1 MQAGR
6 SHDFKLDGL
15 PARPRLLRL
24 LRRQGQLRPRRV
36 LALFACA
43 ALSACATYHALPLG
57 TAPRLLPAPKHALS
71 MRQTAL
77 FALAH
82 SPDLAV
88 ARDQARLAI
97 ARARQSDKLSD
108 PQFQAM
114 GAPPTVHIP
123 GLTNAYSLGLAED
136 LQGLLTEP
144 ARAEGARA
152 KADQARLEL
161 AWSEVETAQKA
172 ATLYAEAVLSAQK
185 ERALSRLSAI
195 TRLQAARSAQA
206 LSQHNTTIANAGSDL
221 SASLD
226 ILSQRDAAAR
236 AALMARA
243 RLKAVLGIEPN
254 AALKLRAISD
264 PPPISRR
271 AVIRAL
277 AVVRSRRPDLLA
289 LRAGYHA
296 QNEAVIA
303 ALLEQFPAMNV
314 GFQRASDN
322 TNVQTNGLT
331 VTVNIPIFGSTQA
344 RIRTARASRAEL
356 HAQYQARLDLTAADA
371 WRTFHALALLHRQV
385 SELEQAVPALRQMAA
400 RARVAYAQGNL
411 SPSSYML
418 LETSLA
424 AREGELLDL
433 KQSLWQDTIA
443 LRTVLGLSPLYA
455 AVDKKS

>member
-1 MQAGR
+1 M
-6 SHDFKLDGL
+6 L
-15 PARPRLLRL
+15 PVRARLLRVLRQL
-24 LRRQGQLRPRRV
+24 LNLRPRRPA
-36 LALFACA
+36 LAVVACA
-43 ALSACATYHALPLG
+43 ALSACATYHALPLS
-57 TAPRLLPAPKHALS
+57 TAPELLPAPKMALN
-71 MRQTAL
+71 MQQTAQ

-82 SPDLAV
+82 SPDLTV
-88 ARDQARLAI
+88 ARLQARLAI
-97 ARARQSDKLSD
+97 AKARQSDRLPD

-114 GAPPTVHIP
+114 GAPPTVHVP
-123 GLTNAYSLGLAED
+123 GLTDAYSLGLAED
-136 LQGLLTEP
+136 LEGLLTEP

-172 ATLYAEAVLSAQK
+172 ATLYAQAVLSAQK
-185 ERALSRLSAI
+185 EQALARLAAI
-195 TRLQAARSAQA
+195 TRLQAMHSAQA
-206 LSQHNTTIANAGSDL
+206 LRQHNTTIANAGSDL

-243 RLKAVLGIEPN
+243 RLKAELGIEPN
-254 AALKLRAISD
+254 AHLLLRRVGDPPAIS
-264 PPPISRR
+264 RA

-277 AVVRSRRPDLLA
+277 ASVDRRRPDLLA

-296 QNEAVIA
+296 QNEAVIT

-331 VTVNIPIFGSTQA
+331 VTVNIPIFGSAQA
-344 RIRTARASRAEL
+344 RIRAARASRAEL
-356 HAQYQARLDLTAADA
+356 HAEYQARLDLTAADA
-371 WRTFHALALLHRQV
+371 WRTWHALVLLHRQV
-385 SELEQAVPALRQMAA
+385 TELEQALPSLQQMAERA
-400 RARVAYAQGNL
+400 RAAYAAGNL
-411 SPSSYML
+411 SPASYVL

-424 AREGELLDL
+424 AREGELADL

-443 LRTVLGLSPLYA
+443 LRTVLGFYPLH
-455 AVDKKS
+455 AVAERKS

>member
-1 MQAGR
+1 MPPVR
-6 SHDFKLDGL
+6 S
-15 PARPRLLRL
+15 RLLRA
-24 LRRQGQLRPRRV
+24 LRLFSLLRPRRS
-36 LALFACA
+36 ALVMLGCA
-43 ALSACATYHALPLG
+43 ALSACATYHALPLS
-57 TAPRLLPAPKHALS
+57 TAPRLLAAPKLALN
-71 MRQTAL
+71 MEQTAQ

-88 ARDQARLAI
+88 ARSKARLAI
-97 ARARQSDKLSD
+97 AKARQSDTLSD

-114 GAPPTVHIP
+114 GAPPTVHLP
-123 GLTNAYSLGLAED
+123 GLSDAYSLGLAED

-161 AWSEVETAQKA
+161 AWSEVQTAQKA
-172 ATLYAEAVLSAQK
+172 ATLYVQAVLDTQK
-185 ERALSRLSAI
+185 EQALARLAAI
-195 TRLQAARSAQA
+195 TQIQAARSAQA
-206 LSQHNTTIANAGSDL
+206 LRQHNTTIANAGSDL

-236 AALMARA
+236 AALMARS

-254 AALKLRAISD
+254 ARLRLRPVSD
-264 PPPISRR
+264 PPPISRA

-277 AVVRSRRPDLLA
+277 AKVNARRPDLLA
-289 LRAGYHA
+289 LKAGYHA
-296 QNEAVIA
+296 QNEAVMA

-331 VTVNIPIFGSTQA
+331 ITVNIPIFGSTQA
-344 RIRTARASRAEL
+344 HIRAARASRAEL
-356 HAQYQARLDLTAADA
+356 HAEYQARLDLTAADA
-371 WRTFHALALLHRQV
+371 WRTFHALVLLHRQV
-385 SELEQAVPALRQMAA
+385 TQLEQAVPALRQMAA
-400 RARVAYAQGNL
+400 RARSAYAEGNL
-411 SPSSYML
+411 SPASYVL

-424 AREGELLDL
+424 AREGELADL

-443 LRTVLGLSPLYA
+443 LRTVLGLSPLQ
-455 AVDKKS
+455 AVAERKS

>member
-1 MQAGR
+1 MLSRAW
-6 SHDFKLDGL
+6 
-15 PARPRLLRL
+15 LRL
-24 LRRQGQLRPRRV
+24 LRPRRSALAV
-36 LALFACA
+36 LAFL
-43 ALSACATYHALPLG
+43 ALSACATYHALPLS
-57 TAPRLLPAPKHALS
+57 TAPQLLPAPKRALN
-71 MRQTAL
+71 MEQTAL

-88 ARDQARLAI
+88 ARSQTRLAI
-97 ARARQSDKLSD
+97 AKARQSDKLAD

-114 GAPPTVHIP
+114 GAPPTVHVP
-123 GLTNAYSLGLAED
+123 GLTDAYSLGLAED
-136 LQGLLTEP
+136 LQGLLTQP

-161 AWSEVETAQKA
+161 AWSEVQTAQTA
-172 ATLYAEAVLSAQK
+172 ATLYAEAVLNAEK
-185 ERALSRLSAI
+185 ERALARLAAI
-195 TRLQAARSAQA
+195 TRSQAQHSAQA
-206 LSQHNTTIANAGSDL
+206 LRQHNTTIANAGSDL

-236 AALMARA
+236 AALLARA
-243 RLKAVLGIEPN
+243 RLKALLGIEPN
-254 AALKLRAISD
+254 AALKLKTISD
-264 PPPISRR
+264 PPPISRG
-271 AVIRAL
+271 AVIQAL
-277 AVVRSRRPDLLA
+277 AKVNDRRPDLLA

-331 VTVNIPIFGSTQA
+331 VTVNIPLFGSTEA
-344 RIRTARASRAEL
+344 RIRTARASRAML
-356 HAQYQARLDLTAADA
+356 HAEYQARLDLTAADA
-371 WRTFHALALLHRQV
+371 WRTFHALVLLHRQV
-385 SELEQAVPALRQMAA
+385 RELETAVPALRQMAA
-400 RARVAYAQGNL
+400 RARAAYTEGNL

-443 LRTVLGLSPLYA
+443 LRTVLGLSPLDA
-455 AVDKKS
+455 PVDKES